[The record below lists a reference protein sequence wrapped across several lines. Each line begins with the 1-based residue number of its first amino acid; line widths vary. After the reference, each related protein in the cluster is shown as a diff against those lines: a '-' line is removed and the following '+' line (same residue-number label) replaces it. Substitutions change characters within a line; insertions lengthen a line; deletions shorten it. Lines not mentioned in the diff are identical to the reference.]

1 MIACGGP
8 PSEDT
13 SSSDAPEP
21 DAASAA
27 VLDAGSGELLYE
39 LRADSRIQPGSLTKL
54 MPVYI
59 LFSEVEAGS
68 ASLDDTV
75 TVSARAAGTRGSAA
89 GLPEGAAL
97 SVRAAVYGILLPSGG
112 DAAIALSEFLC
123 GSEEAMVDRMND
135 TASGLGMGGTRF
147 ADCTGLSY
155 EQLTTSRDMAIF
167 VTALLGE
174 YPEILDYTKDVSKT
188 VTYELGGE
196 TKELE
201 LYNTNRLLGSVDGVC
216 GLKTGTVGDI
226 HNVIIVAER
235 AEKRR
240 AVVVLGALDE
250 IARWQAARQ
259 LTEYGFTV

>member
-1 MIACGGP
+1 LTDETPADGEP
-8 PSEDT
+8 K
-13 SSSDAPEP
+13 P

-27 VLDAGSGELLYE
+27 VLDADSGELLYE
-39 LRADSRIQPGSLTKL
+39 LRADSGIQPGSLTKL

-59 LFSEVEAGS
+59 LFSEVEEGS
-68 ASLDDTV
+68 VSLDDTAA
-75 TVSARAAGTRGSAA
+75 VSGSAAGTRGSAA

-97 SVRAAVYGILLPSGG
+97 SVRALVYGILLPSGG

-135 TASGLGMGGTRF
+135 TASELGMSGTRF

-155 EQLTTSRDMAIF
+155 EQLTSSRDMSVF

-174 YPEILDYTKDVSKT
+174 YPEILDYTRDASKT
-188 VTYELGGE
+188 VTYEIGGE

-201 LYNTNRLLGSVDGVC
+201 LYNTNRLIGVVEGVC

-240 AVVVLGALDE
+240 AVIVLGALDE
-250 IARWQAARQ
+250 SARWQAARQ
-259 LTEYGFTV
+259 LTEYGFTL